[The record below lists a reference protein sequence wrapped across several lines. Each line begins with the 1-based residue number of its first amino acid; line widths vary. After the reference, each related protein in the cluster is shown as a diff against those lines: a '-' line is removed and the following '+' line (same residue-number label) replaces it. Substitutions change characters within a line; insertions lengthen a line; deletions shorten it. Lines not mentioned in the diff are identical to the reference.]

1 MPTRRRWQRNGP
13 DVRAADRVDLLTDRR
28 LIKVAVIVA
37 LAGAVPFAAV
47 GWAAAGGRAALGAVL
62 SLLLVGL
69 NGAGSAWISAR
80 GGRTESGIKI
90 GWVVAAMPLRLALL
104 VAAIAVLIGPLGLPA
119 RPVVLAVCVAEV
131 CVTYAQAWM
140 WMRGPSFVG
149 PIREGRTS

>member
-1 MPTRRRWQRNGP
+1 
-13 DVRAADRVDLLTDRR
+13 
-28 LIKVAVIVA
+28 
-37 LAGAVPFAAV
+37 
-47 GWAAAGGRAALGAVL
+47 
-62 SLLLVGL
+62 
-69 NGAGSAWISAR
+69 AWISAR

-131 CVTYAQAWM
+131 CVTYAQAWT
-140 WMRGPSFVG
+140 WMSGPSFVG